1 MPEPISP
8 PPGDGTET
16 FSPADLRAFDP
27 DNDPN
32 CVLGRRWLCKGGSLM
47 IVGNSGTGKSSLM
60 TQFAIRWAVGKDAFG
75 IKPKE
80 PLRSVIVQAENDF
93 GDVAEAYQGAVNGA
107 KLTMSEVELLDQNL
121 AIVRNGSAIGPRF
134 APFIKDLIVKH
145 SAAIIYCDPLLS
157 YAGFEIAD
165 QAATSE
171 FLRHQID
178 PVLRETGCI
187 LVFMHHTAKPK
198 PASETEGQTNAAL
211 AYTGAGSAEWV
222 NYSRECAAL
231 VRCPGDEPVYKFI
244 LTKRRSRAGLKD
256 IHGDFKGEILIR
268 HSRQEGVIA
277 WEYAAPEETSP
288 HGNPD
293 SRPAKGSPRRFA

>member
-1 MPEPISP
+1 MPETISSP
-8 PPGDGTET
+8 PSDGTEI

-32 CVLGRRWLCKGGSLM
+32 CVIGRRWLCKGGSLM

-60 TQFAIRWAVGKDAFG
+60 TQFAVRWAVGKDAFG
-75 IKPKE
+75 IKPKA
-80 PLRSVIVQAENDF
+80 PLRSIICQAENDF
-93 GDVAEAYQGAVNGA
+93 GDCAESYVGAIAGA
-107 KLTMSEVELLDQNL
+107 KLTIPEIETLDQNL
-121 AIVRNGSAIGPRF
+121 TIVRNGSAIGPRF

-145 SAAIIYCDPLLS
+145 SAQILFCDPLLS

-165 QAATSE
+165 QAATSD

-231 VRCPGDEPVYKFI
+231 IRQPGEEPVYKFI

-256 IHGDFKGEILIR
+256 SMGDFKGEILIR
-268 HSRQEGVIA
+268 HSRQPGTIA
-277 WEYAAPEETSP
+277 WEYANESEVGQGTPSQP
-288 HGNPD
+288 N
-293 SRPAKGSPRRFA
+293 AKGSPRRFA